1 MQKLPET
8 MANVP
13 MDVIDLKPK
22 SRDLPYLQEW
32 AYDFDQNQFKLD
44 DDGRMY
50 LVGGNEALKIWLY
63 WAIMTERYKYLA
75 YTPDYGCEILG
86 MIGYPLSSEAKASE
100 IRRMITEAVMVCP
113 YVKRINRID
122 LEMENDALF
131 INVNLTSIYDE
142 GEVEVYV
149 SAA

>member
-8 MANVP
+8 MMNVP
-13 MDVIDLKPK
+13 MDVIDLKPESK
-22 SRDLPYLQEW
+22 DLPYLREW
-32 AYDFDQNQFKLD
+32 AYDFETNQFKLD
-44 DDGRMY
+44 DHGQMY
-50 LVGGNEALKIWLY
+50 FVTGNEALKIWIY

-75 YTPDYGCEILG
+75 YTHAYGCEILDLV
-86 MIGYPLSSEAKASE
+86 GYPLSSEAKASE
-100 IRRMITEAVMVCP
+100 VRRMITEAVMVCP

-142 GEVEVYV
+142 GEVELYV
-149 SAA
+149 AA